1 MWLALSGFMGMGLAS
16 RLSLASHLSQ
26 PVLGLVQGPS
36 WWCLHL
42 SAKMASSAKDSG
54 RLVVSSLLLA
64 PPKSSW
70 LVFKA
75 APCPISG
82 LPVVRPLMQVAIIVL
97 GQGGQFQSLVP
108 SPNKHIYLSPFD
120 PNKLNPLS
128 VEMVYVILCTMKM
141 TFKKLSGA
149 V

>member
-42 SAKMASSAKDSG
+42 SAKMDSSAKDSG

-75 APCPISG
+75 APCSLPG
-82 LPVVRPLMQVAIIVL
+82 LPIVRQFIQAVITLL
-97 GQGGQFQSLVP
+97 GQGGHFQPMVP
-108 SPNKHIYLSPFD
+108 
-120 PNKLNPLS
+120 
-128 VEMVYVILCTMKM
+128 
-141 TFKKLSGA
+141 
-149 V
+149 